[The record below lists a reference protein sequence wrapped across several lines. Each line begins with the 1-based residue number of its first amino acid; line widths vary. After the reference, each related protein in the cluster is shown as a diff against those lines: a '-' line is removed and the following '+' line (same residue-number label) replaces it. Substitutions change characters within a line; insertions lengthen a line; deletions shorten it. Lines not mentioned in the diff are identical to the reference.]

1 MRPVVQLFLT
11 MTVLLASSLDS
22 PCAAQGADRMKSE
35 TGPTTVLGP
44 SNLALHDGA
53 QALLAGRAE
62 DGVRLTLLGLETA
75 SGSREEESALSNLC
89 AGYILLEKYVEA
101 KKYCDLLLTRDD
113 QSWRGFNNRAV
124 IHLKLKQ
131 YELADK
137 DLQRGEE
144 LRPGAHTLKVARA
157 LYMDAVHPVAPEV
170 IIDDREADDSAGPQ

>member
-1 MRPVVQLFLT
+1 MRPVIQLLLT
-11 MTVLLASSLDS
+11 MTALLASSLVS

-44 SNLALHDGA
+44 SNPALHDGA

-62 DGVRLTLLGLETA
+62 DGVRLTLLGLEA
-75 SGSREEESALSNLC
+75 AADSREEESALSNLC
-89 AGYILLEKYVEA
+89 AGYILLENYVEA
-101 KKYCDLLLTRDD
+101 KKFCDLLLVRND
-113 QSWRGFNNRAV
+113 QSWRGYNNRAV

-131 YELADK
+131 YELADQ
-137 DLQRGEE
+137 DLKRGEQ

-170 IIDDREADDSAGPQ
+170 IIDDREVDDSNSTP